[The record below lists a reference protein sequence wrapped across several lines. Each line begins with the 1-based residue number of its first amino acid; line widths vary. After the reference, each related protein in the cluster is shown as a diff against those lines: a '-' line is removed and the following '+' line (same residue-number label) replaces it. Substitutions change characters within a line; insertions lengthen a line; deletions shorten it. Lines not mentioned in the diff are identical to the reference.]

1 MTTTTDAALVI
12 SPAPS
17 SSVSVFINCPF
28 DAPYRPF
35 LHSIILATVA
45 CGFFPRSAIET
56 GTIADSRM
64 ARILTTLFA
73 SQYSIHDLSRCRGEG
88 SNSLARFNM
97 PLELGM
103 AIAKRHQDGQHDWA
117 VLVPNDHAYLKF
129 VSDLGG
135 YDPLTHDGKIET
147 IVHAVLSWLAVRPNA
162 MPGITPKALLD
173 LLPKYQNKIFH
184 LTEDWGEGT
193 VPWRELV
200 RAAVETMVAPS

>member
-1 MTTTTDAALVI
+1 MSATKDAASLVI
-12 SPAPS
+12 STDPS

-64 ARILTTLFA
+64 TRILSTLFA

-88 SNSLARFNM
+88 SDSLARFNM

-117 VLVPNDHAYLKF
+117 VLVPNDHAYLRF

-135 YDPLTHDGKIET
+135 FDPLTHDATIET
-147 IVHAVLSWLAVRPNA
+147 IVPAVLSWLAIRPNA
-162 MPGITPKALLD
+162 TPGITPKALLD
-173 LLPKYQNKIFH
+173 LFPKYQIKVFH
-184 LTEDWGEGT
+184 LTEEWGEGS

-200 RAAVETMVAPS
+200 RAAVEIVVAQ